1 MEAIMKVKLE
11 ETQKELQQI
20 IDKMNEVKSKIKDLN
35 KEGENLATY
44 ANRVQG
50 RIDVLEAIVKSQ
62 EAQVNIQEEKNED
75 IQKGTDD

>member
-1 MEAIMKVKLE
+1 MKVKLE
-11 ETQKELQQI
+11 ETQKELQVI
-20 IDKMNEVKSKIKDLN
+20 IDKMNEVKSKIKELN

-62 EAQVNIQEEKNED
+62 EAQEAQVNVQEENNED
-75 IQKGTDD
+75 IQEGTND